1 MGIRQAG
8 QRFIFFRERSEVADD
23 RDQLGADDAER
34 VADEDHIRIVGDI
47 TACRAEMD
55 DPRSLGTDFP
65 IGTNMRHHIVAGL
78 LFDLGHAGKV
88 DIRNLLTHLR
98 KLRVGDGQS
107 QLLLALSQRNPEP
120 TPGFIAVLSG
130 KNTLHFSRRIAAA
143 EHALIR
149 CVRHSCSCLPL
160 FVKMKNTGL
169 HPEKCADHM
178 RRERFCTDCCPSAR
192 NGPFSRTPCR
202 PAK

>member
-107 QLLLALSQRNPEP
+107 QLPARSQPAQSRADARFHSGSERKKYAAFQPTHSPPLS
-120 TPGFIAVLSG
+120 TLS
-130 KNTLHFSRRIAAA
+130 
-143 EHALIR
+143 
-149 CVRHSCSCLPL
+149 
-160 FVKMKNTGL
+160 
-169 HPEKCADHM
+169 
-178 RRERFCTDCCPSAR
+178 
-192 NGPFSRTPCR
+192 
-202 PAK
+202 